1 MSPETDAERE
11 KARTL
16 DAIENWHQH
25 EAIASAKVRS
35 MRTYPS
41 AEATMAR
48 RLARD
53 FSLVEPTPDQRA
65 RLDEIR
71 RHCMAAATI
80 VTRYCPVGREQS
92 LALTALQE
100 VVMWAAAGIRQ
111 EG

>member
-16 DAIENWHQH
+16 DAIENWSQH
-25 EAIASAKVRS
+25 EAVAIVRA

-53 FSLVEPTPDQRA
+53 FGAVQPTADQYSRIE
-65 RLDEIR
+65 EIR
-71 RHCMAAATI
+71 RYCFAAATL
-80 VTRYCPVGREQS
+80 VTRYCPTGREQS